1 MPETE
6 TIDKLF
12 LELSHVTKARTLRE
26 NVYAKA
32 ISETIVVMR
41 SWMHRDVAPKD
52 VQQQIQWLRSALVG
66 MGDDCAVDN
75 AD

>member
-32 ISETIVVMR
+32 ISETIDTLR
-41 SWMHRDVAPKD
+41 TWMHEGALPKD
-52 VQQQIQWLRSALVG
+52 VRERRRRLLIVLAN
-66 MGDDCAVDN
+66 MGDDRE
-75 AD
+75 ADHAD